1 MPRAAFMGRMVH
13 LLTLLFLSPTSACFE
28 LAGREPW
35 FSPEPY
41 TLTLDGRAA
50 GGGDTN
56 VFSLFGLR
64 PGREHRLLLRFASG
78 GSEELSFRTPEERC
92 ALDVRAFGAA
102 GDGETDDTAAIQ
114 AAISFL
120 PEGGRLFFPSG
131 TYRSLPLALKSHIH
145 LELAEGAVLQAS
157 PAWERYPV
165 LPGLIPDLDGGP
177 DVHFG
182 AFEGQAK
189 PMLASLLTAQ
199 YAEDITITGPGAV
212 DGSGEAF
219 WRELHRLPAAR
230 PRLLFFNR
238 CRNVRIH
245 GIRARNSPAWHLH
258 PYYCADLGFYDLSV
272 SAPKDSP
279 NTDAIDPESC
289 DGVDIIGCR
298 FSVGD
303 DCIAVKSGKIELGRT
318 LNRPADH
325 HTIRNCL
332 MDFGHGAVTL
342 GSEIGAGVR
351 HLWCHDCIFEGTD
364 RGLRIKTRRGR
375 GKDSIIE
382 DIVFENILMD
392 GVLTPFVLNSY
403 YWCCDPDG
411 HSEYVRC
418 KDPLPVD
425 ERTPEV
431 RSLRFKNITAHNC
444 HAAAAF
450 LYGLPESKVG
460 EIEFSNVSIDFAKHP
475 TAEYPAMMADVEP
488 CTRKGVMIRNCRK
501 LILDH
506 VQVEGAE
513 EPVYDLDGIDEIIRI
528 PDEE

>member
-1 MPRAAFMGRMVH
+1 MKFKVIFLTARCLTIELEDEGIVKTQAYSIYVNGVKTRVSDRTVESLYDLLPDTEYSLAVGRG
-13 LLTLLFLSPTSACFE
+13 AN
-28 LAGREPW
+28 A
-35 FSPEPY
+35 PEP
-41 TLTLDGRAA
+41 
-50 GGGDTN
+50 
-56 VFSLFGLR
+56 VII
-64 PGREHRLLLRFASG
+64 
-78 GSEELSFRTPEERC
+78 RTPKEFVT
-92 ALDVRAFGAA
+92 LKVRDFGAA
-102 GDGETDDTAAIQ
+102 GDGVREDTAAIQ
-114 AAISFL
+114 AAIL
-120 PEGGRLFFPSG
+120 CCPKEGRVLIPAGVYRIGALF
-131 TYRSLPLALKSHIH
+131 LKSDLR
-145 LELAEGAVLQAS
+145 LELAAGAVLSAYTDREKF
-157 PAWERYPV
+157 PI
-165 LPGLIPDLDGGP
+165 LPGLITAWDEEQEYNLASWEGNPLDSFASIITGIG
-177 DVHFG
+177 VKNVVIYGQGTIEGNGSYENWWEGEGREKTGG
-182 AFEGQAK
+182 AF
-189 PMLASLLTAQ
+189 
-199 YAEDITITGPGAV
+199 
-212 DGSGEAF
+212 
-219 WRELHRLPAAR
+219 R
-230 PRLLFFNR
+230 PRTIFLNR
-238 CRNVRIH
+238 CENVTVQ
-245 GIRARNSPAWHLH
+245 GIRIQNSPAWTLH
-258 PYYCADLGFYDLSV
+258 PYFSNRTRWIDLDLV
-272 SAPKDSP
+272 NPKISP
-279 NTDAIDPESC
+279 NTDGMDPESVNGLEVV
-289 DGVDIIGCR
+289 GVH
-298 FSVGD
+298 FSLGD
-303 DCIAVKSGKIELGRT
+303 DCIAVKSGKYYMGSTYKVPSQNIE
-318 LNRPADH
+318 
-325 HTIRNCL
+325 IRQCH
-332 MDFGHGAVTL
+332 MQFGHGSVTL

-431 RSLRFKNITAHNC
+431 RSLCFKNITAHNC

-528 PDEE
+528 PDEEKD

>member
-1 MPRAAFMGRMVH
+1 M
-13 LLTLLFLSPTSACFE
+13 
-28 LAGREPW
+28 
-35 FSPEPY
+35 
-41 TLTLDGRAA
+41 
-50 GGGDTN
+50 
-56 VFSLFGLR
+56 
-64 PGREHRLLLRFASG
+64 
-78 GSEELSFRTPEERC
+78 
-92 ALDVRAFGAA
+92 
-102 GDGETDDTAAIQ
+102 
-114 AAISFL
+114 
-120 PEGGRLFFPSG
+120 
-131 TYRSLPLALKSHIH
+131 
-145 LELAEGAVLQAS
+145 
-157 PAWERYPV
+157 
-165 LPGLIPDLDGGP
+165 
-177 DVHFG
+177 
-182 AFEGQAK
+182 
-189 PMLASLLTAQ
+189 
-199 YAEDITITGPGAV
+199 
-212 DGSGEAF
+212 
-219 WRELHRLPAAR
+219 
-230 PRLLFFNR
+230 
-238 CRNVRIH
+238 
-245 GIRARNSPAWHLH
+245 
-258 PYYCADLGFYDLSV
+258 
-272 SAPKDSP
+272 
-279 NTDAIDPESC
+279 DPESC
-289 DGVDIIGCR
+289 DGVEIVGCR
-298 FSVGD
+298 FDVGD
-303 DCIAVKSGKIELGRT
+303 DCIAVKSGKYYMGSTYKVPSQNIE
-318 LNRPADH
+318 
-325 HTIRNCL
+325 IRQCH
-332 MDFGHGAVTL
+332 MQFGHGSVTL

-431 RSLRFKNITAHNC
+431 RSLCFKNITAHNC

-528 PDEE
+528 PDEEKD